1 MAAMVPLAQPTRA
14 PATPRVRTT
23 ILLVDDQRF
32 VGLALA
38 RLLDGESA
46 FELHCCERGV
56 EALATADRV
65 RPDLILQD
73 LVMPDANGLELVQ
86 TFRQRAATS
95 ATPVIVLSGND
106 DDATRLRALA
116 AGAAD
121 YLVKLPTKDVLIAC
135 LTRQL
140 SDAPGP
146 VARVETSGPPDSEA
160 PLDADVLASYR
171 DDGAE
176 DPNETVRPLVG
187 IFLADSSALAA
198 RLRAAVAANDVAE
211 LARVAHALKG
221 CAMAVGARPLAA
233 LSAKLESGR
242 DADASGVARL
252 EEEIE
257 RVKGAC
263 GRALT

>member
-1 MAAMVPLAQPTRA
+1 MVPSAQLTPA
-14 PATPRVRTT
+14 PATPRARTT

-38 RLLDGESA
+38 RLLDGETA
-46 FELHCCERGV
+46 FELHCCERGA
-56 EALATADRV
+56 EALVTADRV

-73 LVMPDANGLELVQ
+73 LVMPDADGLELVQ

-146 VARVETSGPPDSEA
+146 GAARVETPGAPDSEA

-171 DDGAE
+171 DEGAE
-176 DPNETVRPLVG
+176 DPNETVRTLVG
-187 IFLADSSALAA
+187 IFLADSSALAG
-198 RLRAAVAANDVAE
+198 RLRAAVAASDAAE
-211 LARVAHALKG
+211 LARAAHALKG

-257 RVKGAC
+257 RVKDAC